1 MRGCLLVVSVCD
13 QPGWLRLHRI
23 GLARESSRRLS
34 LCHIALLA
42 AAALARMTS
51 PQRPSAARDTQQ
63 EPAAPLS
70 LGSPD
75 RWLHLP
81 LSLPQPPRPLQAVRL
96 EDLVLDDAYR
106 SAPRG
111 FLLGHLRQQGAGMLA
126 VVGAS
131 SAHDAPSAAQW
142 RLVDVPEQPS
152 TKAHFAPTHLLDIRS
167 SRSREHAVV
176 PVHGL
181 LFASCCRSLPFI
193 SSAPEQQ
200 PTLLSHANLPRTP
213 RPASE
218 HASRLLPVVPLSL
231 PSVAAFSLVQ
241 RWIYHHDAA
250 ALLATLLGEP
260 FWPADAGSST
270 PGEMVERLAKVDE
283 VELQRRVST
292 VHDLWQDVV
301 ALEIADEELWQVMRQ
316 AWQALM
322 HALSHRHPS

>member
-1 MRGCLLVVSVCD
+1 
-13 QPGWLRLHRI
+13 
-23 GLARESSRRLS
+23 
-34 LCHIALLA
+34 
-42 AAALARMTS
+42 
-51 PQRPSAARDTQQ
+51 
-63 EPAAPLS
+63 
-70 LGSPD
+70 
-75 RWLHLP
+75 
-81 LSLPQPPRPLQAVRL
+81 
-96 EDLVLDDAYR
+96 
-106 SAPRG
+106 
-111 FLLGHLRQQGAGMLA
+111 MLA

-250 ALLATLLGEP
+250 ALLATLVSAATLG
-260 FWPADAGSST
+260 DLGT
-270 PGEMVERLAKVDE
+270 VLIRGETAWRAFLACRCRLVDTGRDGGATSE
-283 VELQRRVST
+283 GGRGRATATRL
-292 VHDLWQDVV
+292 
-301 ALEIADEELWQVMRQ
+301 
-316 AWQALM
+316 
-322 HALSHRHPS
+322 HRP